1 MPHADL
7 MRMEEPPPEM
17 QPHLAKPPRIDEREA
32 FLTTLFLRRY
42 VTLCAN
48 RMPRA
53 APDRTA
59 LPCQRGA
66 LVSSNRL
73 LPVALGAFTGRK
85 TYMVPTRQLKNDK
98 AQRAAGLSD
107 CFIGCG
113 GPLCSSE
120 AVRKRIRI
128 A

>member
-1 MPHADL
+1 MNTL
-7 MRMEEPPPEM
+7 MGMQELPPEM

-32 FLTTLFLRRY
+32 FLTSLFLRRY
-42 VTLCAN
+42 VTYCAQIECQG
-48 RMPRA
+48 RRLTEPHCHVSVGRWSVA
-53 APDRTA
+53 TA
-59 LPCQRGA
+59 F
-66 LVSSNRL
+66 

-113 GPLCSSE
+113 GPLCISE
-120 AVRKRIRI
+120 TVRKRIRI
-128 A
+128 Q

>member
-73 LPVALGAFTGRK
+73 FARGSGRVHWPKNLHGAYTATQK
-85 TYMVPTRQLKNDK
+85 RQSPARGWAK
-98 AQRAAGLSD
+98 
-107 CFIGCG
+107 
-113 GPLCSSE
+113 
-120 AVRKRIRI
+120 
-128 A
+128 